1 MALAMTSS
9 PPQPPPPPSHRH
21 RRRSQ
26 PATPKLKPRA
36 KALPLL
42 SDVGVGRDPTAI
54 KYYARVASNLAGAGR
69 LRDFLLAAE
78 GLRAA
83 AGDDA
88 SFAARISARLL
99 SRGVAAALRDRGL
112 PHVLEFLRDA
122 ERVGVPAA
130 EMLDADAA
138 DAVGA
143 ACRMLLEERRMP
155 EFVEVVEALARYGF
169 FIQGI
174 VNPMDVLK
182 IFVRKRDP
190 NMAIRYARIFPHSQL
205 LLCNI
210 MESFGKRKEL
220 KHALTVFGAI
230 KDQLGGINM
239 FACRS
244 IIDICGHCG
253 SSVQARIIFE
263 GLLAD
268 KITPNTY
275 VFNSLMNVNAHSF
288 SYNFSVYKHM
298 QVVVNYIQQK
308 EYNLGVPP
316 DLTSYNILL
325 KTCCNAREFNLA
337 QEIYGEM
344 KKKERDGLLKLDVF
358 TYSTMMK
365 VFADAKVW
373 KMASKIKEDM
383 QVAGVRL
390 NLVVWSSLINAYA
403 NSGLIDRA
411 IEVLEEMTRDGC
423 QPTAPCFNII
433 LTACVKSSQYDRTFR
448 LFYSWKQSG
457 IKISLSPEQKGCLDD
472 NFTFCK
478 EHLSNGGTV
487 LVVPF
492 RPTVTTYNILMK
504 ACGSNGERAKSVMNE
519 MRRNGL
525 CPDLISWSILM
536 NIYGTSQN
544 KDGAI
549 QALRRMQRVG
559 IRLNVAAY
567 TVAIKACVENKD
579 LKLALH
585 LFEEMKTHQ
594 LKPNLVTYKTL
605 LTARNKY
612 GSLQEVQQCLAI
624 YQEMR
629 KAGYQAN
636 DYYLKEL
643 IVEWC
648 EGVLS
653 SGNGNR
659 DFYGVDLKH
668 KRKESFN
675 LFLEKVA
682 TFLQEDADQNQIVD
696 VRGLSKVEARI
707 VVLSLLRKI
716 KEQYLLGRTVQDDV
730 VIFTG
735 HEKTSSTEVET
746 SAVDVEHAIVTVLTD
761 ELGLEVLIGPAS
773 RPPVSSTPKAVT
785 RSRSNLEQSSKH
797 SARRPQGVIK
807 IPINSL
813 NHWLKKKAVRTVQ

>member
-9 PPQPPPPPSHRH
+9 SPQPPPPSHRH
-21 RRRSQ
+21 RRRPQ
-26 PATPKLKPRA
+26 PATPTPNANPKPKPRA

-42 SDVGVGRDPTAI
+42 SDVGVGRDPAAI

-83 AGDDA
+83 AGDDP

-99 SRGVAAALRDRGL
+99 SRGVAAAVRDRGL

-122 ERVGVPAA
+122 QRVRVPAA
-130 EMLDADAA
+130 EMLDADAS
-138 DAVGA
+138 DAVAA
-143 ACRMLLEERRMP
+143 ACRMLLEERRMA

-169 FIQGI
+169 YVQGI

-182 IFVRKRDP
+182 IFVKKRDP
-190 NMAIRYARIFPHSQL
+190 DMAIRYARIFSNSQL
-205 LLCNI
+205 LLCNT
-210 MESFGKRKEL
+210 MEAFGKRKEL
-220 KHALTVFGAI
+220 KNALTVFGAL

-268 KITPNTY
+268 KITPNAY
-275 VFNSLMNVNAHSF
+275 VFNSLMNVNAHSL
-288 SYNFSVYKHM
+288 SYNLSVYKHM
-298 QVVVNYIQQK
+298 Q
-308 EYNLGVPP
+308 NLGVAP

-337 QEIYGEM
+337 QEIYEEM
-344 KKKERDGLLKLDVF
+344 KKKECDGLLKLDVF

-365 VFADAKVW
+365 VFADAKMW
-373 KMASKIKEDM
+373 KMASNIKEDM
-383 QVAGVRL
+383 QAGGVRL
-390 NLVVWSSLINAYA
+390 NLVTWSSLINAYA
-403 NSGLIDRA
+403 NSGLVDRA
-411 IEVLEEMTRDGC
+411 IEILEEMIRDGC

-433 LTACVKSSQYDRTFR
+433 LTACVKSCQYDRAFR
-448 LFYSWKQSG
+448 LFYSWKKSG
-457 IKISLSPEQKGCLDD
+457 IKISLSPEQKSLDGA
-472 NFTFCK
+472 FTFCK
-478 EHLSNGGTV
+478 EYPSDGGTI

-504 ACGSNGERAKSVMNE
+504 ACGTNAERAKSVMNE

-536 NIYGTSQN
+536 DIHGTSQN
-544 KDGAI
+544 RDGAV
-549 QALRRMQRVG
+549 QALRRMQRIG
-559 IRLNVAAY
+559 IRLNVSAY

-585 LFEEMKTHQ
+585 LFDEMKAHQ

-605 LTARNKY
+605 LTARSDY

-653 SGNGNR
+653 SGSDNR
-659 DFYGVDLKH
+659 DFYNLDLQP

-675 LFLEKVA
+675 LFLEKVV
-682 TFLQEDADQNQIVD
+682 TVLQKDVDHNQIVD

-707 VVLSLLRKI
+707 VVLSVLRKI
-716 KEQYLLGRTVQDDV
+716 KEQYLLGRAVQDDV
-730 VIFTG
+730 VIITG
-735 HEKTSSTEVET
+735 HDKTSRTEVET

-761 ELGLEVLIGPAS
+761 DLGLEVLIGPGS
-773 RPPVSSTPKAVT
+773 WPPVSAKPKAPT
-785 RSRSNLEQSSKH
+785 KSRSNLEQVSNKVT
-797 SARRPQGVIK
+797 RRPQGVIK
-807 IPINSL
+807 IPVNSL
-813 NHWLKKKAVRTVQ
+813 NHWLKKKAVRVVQ

>member
-9 PPQPPPPPSHRH
+9 PPQPPPPSH
-21 RRRSQ
+21 RRRRRPQ
-26 PATPKLKPRA
+26 PAAPTPNANAKPKPRA

-42 SDVGVGRDPTAI
+42 SDVGVGRDPSAI

-83 AGDDA
+83 AGDDP

-99 SRGVAAALRDRGL
+99 SRGVAAAVRDRGL

-122 ERVGVPAA
+122 QRVRVPAA

-138 DAVGA
+138 DAVAA
-143 ACRMLLEERRMP
+143 ACRMVLEERRMA

-169 FIQGI
+169 YVQGI

-182 IFVRKRDP
+182 IFVKKHDP
-190 NMAIRYARIFPHSQL
+190 DMAIRYARIFPNSQL
-205 LLCNI
+205 LLCNT
-210 MESFGKRKEL
+210 MEAFGKRKDL
-220 KHALTVFGAI
+220 KSALTVFGAL
-230 KDQLGGINM
+230 KGQLGGINM

-244 IIDICGHCG
+244 VIDICGHCG

-263 GLLAD
+263 
-268 KITPNTY
+268 
-275 VFNSLMNVNAHSF
+275 
-288 SYNFSVYKHM
+288 
-298 QVVVNYIQQK
+298 
-308 EYNLGVPP
+308 NLGVAP

-337 QEIYGEM
+337 QEIYEEM
-344 KKKERDGLLKLDVF
+344 KKKECDGLLKLDVF

-365 VFADAKVW
+365 VFADAKMW
-373 KMASKIKEDM
+373 KMASNIKEDM
-383 QVAGVRL
+383 QAGGVRL
-390 NLVVWSSLINAYA
+390 NLVTWSSLINAYA
-403 NSGLIDRA
+403 NSGLVDRA
-411 IEVLEEMTRDGC
+411 IEILEEMIRDGC

-433 LTACVKSSQYDRTFR
+433 LTACVKSCQYDRAFR
-448 LFYSWKQSG
+448 LFSSWKKSG
-457 IKISLSPEQKGCLDD
+457 IKISLSPEQKRCLDGGA
-472 NFTFCK
+472 FTFCK
-478 EHLSNGGTV
+478 EYPSNGSTT

-504 ACGSNGERAKSVMNE
+504 ACGTNAERAKSVMNE

-536 NIYGTSQN
+536 DIHGTSQN
-544 KDGAI
+544 RDGAI
-549 QALRRMQRVG
+549 QALRRMQRIG
-559 IRLNVAAY
+559 IRLNVSAY
-567 TVAIKACVENKD
+567 TVAIKACVANKD

-585 LFEEMKTHQ
+585 LFDEMKAHQ

-605 LTARNKY
+605 LTARSNY

-629 KAGYQAN
+629 KAGYEAN

-653 SGNGNR
+653 SGSDNR
-659 DFYGVDLKH
+659 DFYNLDLQP

-682 TFLQEDADQNQIVD
+682 TVLQKDVDQNQIVD

-707 VVLSLLRKI
+707 VVLSVLRKI
-716 KEQYLLGRTVQDDV
+716 KEQYLLGTAVQDDV
-730 VIFTG
+730 VIITG
-735 HEKTSSTEVET
+735 HEKTSRTEVET

-761 ELGLEVLIGPAS
+761 DLGLEVLIGPGS
-773 RPPVSSTPKAVT
+773 HLPVLPNPKALT
-785 RSRSNLEQSSKH
+785 KSRSNLQAPTKFT
-797 SARRPQGVIK
+797 RPQGVIK
-807 IPINSL
+807 IPVNSL
-813 NHWLKKKAVRTVQ
+813 NHWLKKKAARD

>member
-9 PPQPPPPPSHRH
+9 SPQPPPPSHRG
-21 RRRSQ
+21 RRRPQ
-26 PATPKLKPRA
+26 PAAPTPNANPKPRPRA

-42 SDVGVGRDPTAI
+42 SDVGVGRDPAAI

-83 AGDDA
+83 AGDDP

-99 SRGVAAALRDRGL
+99 SRGVAAAVRDRGL

-122 ERVGVPAA
+122 ERVRVPAA
-130 EMLDADAA
+130 EMLDADAS
-138 DAVGA
+138 DAVAA
-143 ACRMLLEERRMP
+143 ACRMLLEERRMA
-155 EFVEVVEALARYGF
+155 EYVEVVEALARYGF
-169 FIQGI
+169 YVQGI
-174 VNPMDVLK
+174 VKPMDVLK
-182 IFVRKRDP
+182 IFVKKRDP
-190 NMAIRYARIFPHSQL
+190 DMAIRYARIFPNSQL
-205 LLCNI
+205 LLCNT
-210 MESFGKRKEL
+210 MEAFGKRKEL
-220 KHALTVFGAI
+220 KNALTVFGAL
-230 KDQLGGINM
+230 KGQLGGINM

-275 VFNSLMNVNAHSF
+275 VFNSLMNVNAHSL
-288 SYNFSVYKHM
+288 SYNLSVYKHM
-298 QVVVNYIQQK
+298 Q
-308 EYNLGVPP
+308 NLGVAP

-325 KTCCNAREFNLA
+325 KTCCNAREFNMA
-337 QEIYGEM
+337 QEIYEEM

-365 VFADAKVW
+365 VFADAKMW
-373 KMASKIKEDM
+373 KMASNIKEDM
-383 QVAGVRL
+383 QRGGVRL
-390 NLVVWSSLINAYA
+390 NLVTWSSLINAYA
-403 NSGLIDRA
+403 NSGLVDRA
-411 IEVLEEMTRDGC
+411 IEILEEMIRDGC

-433 LTACVKSSQYDRTFR
+433 LTACLKSCQYDRAFR
-448 LFYSWKQSG
+448 LFYSWKKSG
-457 IKISLSPEQKGCLDD
+457 IKISLSPEQKRYLDGA
-472 NFTFCK
+472 FTFCK
-478 EHLSNGGTV
+478 EYPSNDGTI

-504 ACGSNGERAKSVMNE
+504 ACGTNAERAKSVMNE
-519 MRRNGL
+519 MRRSGL

-536 NIYGTSQN
+536 DIYGTSQN
-544 KDGAI
+544 RDGAV

-559 IRLNVAAY
+559 IKLNVSAY
-567 TVAIKACVENKD
+567 TVAIKACVANKD

-585 LFEEMKTHQ
+585 LFDEMKTHQ

-605 LTARNKY
+605 LTARSNY

-653 SGNGNR
+653 SGSANR
-659 DFYGVDLKH
+659 DFYNLDLQP

-675 LFLEKVA
+675 IFLEKVV
-682 TFLQEDADQNQIVD
+682 TVLQKDVDQNQIVD

-707 VVLSLLRKI
+707 VVLSVLRKI
-716 KEQYLLGRTVQDDV
+716 KEQYLLGRAVLDDV
-730 VIFTG
+730 VIITG
-735 HEKTSSTEVET
+735 QEKTSRAEVET

-761 ELGLEVLIGPAS
+761 DLGLEVLIGPGS
-773 RPPVSSTPKAVT
+773 LPPVSAKLNAPTK
-785 RSRSNLEQSSKH
+785 SRSNLEQVSKNFT
-797 SARRPQGVIK
+797 RRPQGMIK
-807 IPINSL
+807 ITFNSL
-813 NHWLKKKAVRTVQ
+813 NHWLKKKAVRIVQ